1 MLDSRE
7 TINQGDLMSAGDWK
21 EMYLAAQNGNIELVR
36 YHIEHDVNPNYQ
48 HPEILATPLVAAI
61 AAGHTNIALYLLEH
75 KADPFLKSF
84 FDDMNCI
91 EAARRYDNKAIIAYL
106 EKRGISARKS
116 WKDLLP
122 KWLARK
128 IR

>member
-1 MLDSRE
+1 
-7 TINQGDLMSAGDWK
+7 
-21 EMYLAAQNGNIELVR
+21 MYQAAQSGNLELVR

-61 AAGHTNIALYLLEH
+61 CAGHTDIAIYLLDH

-84 FDDMNCI
+84 FDDMNCF
-91 EAARRYDNKAIIAYL
+91 EAAARHKNQDVLSYL
-106 EKRGISARKS
+106 GRQGLTPRKT

-122 KWLARK
+122 RWWR
-128 IR
+128 R